1 MPIVTKVKL
10 NGKVALI
17 TGANSG
23 IGRITARELAL
34 QGYKVFFACRSLART
49 TSVLEE
55 ITRLSG
61 GSADTHFLELD
72 LADLSSVRRCAD
84 NFLRMG
90 LSLDLLV
97 CNAGLAG
104 QKGYTKSGFE
114 LAFGTC
120 HVGHFLLTQLLLDRI
135 KKSKPARIV
144 VVSSKAHRHS
154 KSIDF
159 DNVRLP
165 TQSRTGLPEYGVAKL
180 ANLLFVKELARRLER
195 TGVTTY
201 AVHPGVVATEVWR
214 GIPKALAWVLK
225 RFMRTAE
232 QGATTSLHCAT
243 ASHLASESGL
253 YYVDCAE
260 EPTSP
265 VAMNQTLAAE
275 LWRQSEL
282 WVAGR

>member
-1 MPIVTKVKL
+1 MTKVKP
-10 NGKVALI
+10 NGKVALV

-23 IGRITARELAL
+23 IGRVTARELAL
-34 QGYKVFFACRSLART
+34 QGYKVFLACRSLVRT
-49 TSVLEE
+49 SPVIEE
-55 ITRLSG
+55 IAHLSG
-61 GSADTHFLELD
+61 DSADTQFLELD
-72 LADLSSVRRCAD
+72 LADLGSVRRCAD
-84 NFLRMG
+84 TFLRTG
-90 LSLDLLV
+90 LNLDLLV

-104 QKGYTKSGFE
+104 QKGHTRSGFE

-120 HVGHFLLTQLLLDRI
+120 HVGHFLLTQLVLDRM

-144 VVSSKAHRHS
+144 VVSSKAHRHA

-159 DNVRLP
+159 NDVRLA
-165 TQSRTGLPEYGVAKL
+165 TRSRTGLPEYGIAKL
-180 ANLLFVKELARRLER
+180 ANLLFVKELARRLEG

-201 AVHPGVVATEVWR
+201 AVHPGVVATDVWR
-214 GIPKALAWVLK
+214 GMPKLMAWVLK

-243 ASHLASESGL
+243 AAHLANESGL
-253 YYVDCAE
+253 YYTDCAE

-265 VAMNQTLAAE
+265 VAMDQKLAKE